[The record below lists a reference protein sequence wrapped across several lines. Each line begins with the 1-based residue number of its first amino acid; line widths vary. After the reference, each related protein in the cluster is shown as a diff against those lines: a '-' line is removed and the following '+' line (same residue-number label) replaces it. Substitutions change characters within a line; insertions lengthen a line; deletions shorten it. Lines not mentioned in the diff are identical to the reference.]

1 MAGEVIGRQRFGVFV
16 RIDGVSN
23 AVGLAE
29 IGSMPHGLELPAMGA
44 DVAGRVIRH
53 ADHNF
58 QVKIK
63 LAEWDRSA

>member
-1 MAGEVIGRQRFGVFV
+1 MVGEVIGRQRFGVFL

-29 IGSMPHGLELPAMGA
+29 ICRMPHGLELPAMGA
-44 DVAGRVIRH
+44 EVAGRAIRH
-53 ADHNF
+53 ADHNC

-63 LAEWDRSA
+63 LVGWDRSA